1 MAESSDMTWKLDNK
15 FIPIYQDLKWFERD
29 RLETWY
35 RSNKCEEFL
44 ENTDFHFKNRKII
57 NFDMIKNDISDDKTK
72 QYQQTDHDE
81 IERYPKYFQEQIMS
95 SIFGNENKK
104 DMNIKKRTAHEHFSN
119 KKKAVGRGKFL
130 KKYVD
135 DMTKNSISK
144 YCKDRKL
151 TLKKLIL
158 RNINFLLAHP

>member
-44 ENTDFHFKNRKII
+44 ENTDLYFKNRKII
-57 NFDMIKNDISDDKTK
+57 NLDMIKNDTSDDKTK
-72 QYQQTDHDE
+72 QYQQIDHDE
-81 IERYPKYFQEQIMS
+81 IEKYLKCYQEQIMS
-95 SIFGNENKK
+95 SIFRNANPK
-104 DMNIKKRTAHEHFSN
+104 DMKIQKRTVHEHFSD

-130 KKYVD
+130 KKCVD
-135 DMTKNSISK
+135 DM
-144 YCKDRKL
+144 YAQCW
-151 TLKKLIL
+151 
-158 RNINFLLAHP
+158 

>member
-44 ENTDFHFKNRKII
+44 ENTDLYIKNRKII
-57 NFDMIKNDISDDKTK
+57 NLDMIKNDTSDDKTK
-72 QYQQTDHDE
+72 QYQQIDHDE
-81 IERYPKYFQEQIMS
+81 IEKYLKCYQEQIMS
-95 SIFGNENKK
+95 SIFRNANPK
-104 DMNIKKRTAHEHFSN
+104 DMKIQKRTVHEHFSD

-130 KKYVD
+130 KKCVD
-135 DMTKNSISK
+135 DM
-144 YCKDRKL
+144 YAQCW
-151 TLKKLIL
+151 
-158 RNINFLLAHP
+158 

>member
-44 ENTDFHFKNRKII
+44 ENTDLHFKNRKII
-57 NFDMIKNDISDDKTK
+57 NFDMIKNNTSDDKTK
-72 QYQQTDHDE
+72 QYQQIDHDE
-81 IERYPKYFQEQIMS
+81 IEKYPKYYQEQIMS
-95 SIFGNENKK
+95 SIFRNANPK
-104 DMNIKKRTAHEHFSN
+104 DMKIQKRTVHEHFSD

-130 KKYVD
+130 KKCVD
-135 DMTKNSISK
+135 DM
-144 YCKDRKL
+144 
-151 TLKKLIL
+151 
-158 RNINFLLAHP
+158 

>member
-44 ENTDFHFKNRKII
+44 ENTDLHFKNRKII
-57 NFDMIKNDISDDKTK
+57 NFDMIKNDTSDDKTK
-72 QYQQTDHDE
+72 QYQQIDHDE
-81 IERYPKYFQEQIMS
+81 IEKYPKYYQEQIMS
-95 SIFGNENKK
+95 SILRNANPK
-104 DMNIKKRTAHEHFSN
+104 DMKIQKRTVHEHFSD

-130 KKYVD
+130 KKCVD
-135 DMTKNSISK
+135 DM
-144 YCKDRKL
+144 
-151 TLKKLIL
+151 
-158 RNINFLLAHP
+158 

>member
-44 ENTDFHFKNRKII
+44 ENTDLHFKNRKII
-57 NFDMIKNDISDDKTK
+57 NFDMIKNDTSDDKTK
-72 QYQQTDHDE
+72 QYQQIDHDE
-81 IERYPKYFQEQIMS
+81 IEKYPKYYQEQIMS
-95 SIFGNENKK
+95 SIFRNANPK
-104 DMNIKKRTAHEHFSN
+104 DMKIQKRTVHEHFTD

-130 KKYVD
+130 KKCVD
-135 DMTKNSISK
+135 DM
-144 YCKDRKL
+144 
-151 TLKKLIL
+151 
-158 RNINFLLAHP
+158 

>member
-44 ENTDFHFKNRKII
+44 ENTDLHFKNRKII
-57 NFDMIKNDISDDKTK
+57 NFDMIKNDTSDNKTK
-72 QYQQTDHDE
+72 QYQQIDHDE
-81 IERYPKYFQEQIMS
+81 IEKYPKYYQEQIMS
-95 SIFGNENKK
+95 SIFRNANPK
-104 DMNIKKRTAHEHFSN
+104 DMKIQKRTVHEHFSD

-130 KKYVD
+130 KKCVD
-135 DMTKNSISK
+135 DM
-144 YCKDRKL
+144 
-151 TLKKLIL
+151 
-158 RNINFLLAHP
+158 

>member
-44 ENTDFHFKNRKII
+44 ENTDLHFKNRKII
-57 NFDMIKNDISDDKTK
+57 NFDMIKNDTSDDKTK
-72 QYQQTDHDE
+72 QYQQIDHDE
-81 IERYPKYFQEQIMS
+81 IEKYPKYYQEQIMS
-95 SIFGNENKK
+95 SIFRNANPK
-104 DMNIKKRTAHEHFSN
+104 DMKIQKRTVHEHFRD

-130 KKYVD
+130 KKCVD
-135 DMTKNSISK
+135 DM
-144 YCKDRKL
+144 
-151 TLKKLIL
+151 
-158 RNINFLLAHP
+158 